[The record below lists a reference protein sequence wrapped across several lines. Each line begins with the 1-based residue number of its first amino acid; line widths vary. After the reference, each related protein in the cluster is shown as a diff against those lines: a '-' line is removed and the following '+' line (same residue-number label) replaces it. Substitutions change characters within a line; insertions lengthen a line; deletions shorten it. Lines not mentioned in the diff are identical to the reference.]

1 MGTMNA
7 LNILITSAS
16 RKVSLVKSF
25 QQALKDEGLGGFVV
39 VADSSPDSA
48 SMKFADISTL
58 VPSLPNNGDE
68 SDFYGGI
75 LDICNRMGIGLIVPT
90 RDGELEFF
98 SKHKAFFG
106 EMGIFV
112 AICDCDT
119 VALCQDK
126 LAFYDFCISNNFSV
140 PQKID
145 DVTRLPVFVKARN
158 GHGGNS
164 AARADSLPELFSL
177 RRRYGE
183 SITQENINAPEY
195 TIDVFSDSNS
205 KVLSVVPRQRIK
217 IMGGESWVGR
227 TEKNADIM
235 QESQRLAEAL
245 RLKYHSVIQCFY
257 DAGIVK
263 FIEVNPRFG
272 GASNCSFVAGA
283 NSPRWLVQLATGRDV
298 TAPPIGDFL
307 DNLTML
313 RYSQD
318 TFVYPETNDETRPE
332 RPV

>member
-1 MGTMNA
+1 MNA

-25 QQALKDEGLGGFVV
+25 QQALKEEGLGGFVV
-39 VADSSPDSA
+39 AADSSPDSA
-48 SMKFADISTL
+48 SMQLADMGAI
-58 VPSLPNNGDE
+58 VPTLPNNGTDYE
-68 SDFYGGI
+68 FFKSI
-75 LDICNRMGIGLIVPT
+75 AEICIQMGIGLVVPT
-90 RDGELEFF
+90 RDGELPFFSEHKEFF
-98 SKHKAFFG
+98 A
-106 EMGIFV
+106 EQGIFV
-112 AICDCDT
+112 AIPDSEC
-119 VALCQDK
+119 VRLCQDK
-126 LAFYDFCISNNFSV
+126 LAFCDFCVSNNFSV

-164 AARADSLPELFSL
+164 AARADTLPELFAL

-235 QESQRLAEAL
+235 RESQGLAEAL
-245 RLKYHSVIQCFY
+245 KLKYHSVIQCFY
-257 DAGIVK
+257 DNGIVK

-283 NSPRWLVQLATGRDV
+283 NSPRWLVQLATGRQV

>member
-1 MGTMNA
+1 MNA

-25 QQALKDEGLGGFVV
+25 QQALKEEGLGGFVV
-39 VADSSPDSA
+39 AADSSPDSA
-48 SMKFADISTL
+48 SMQLADMGAI
-58 VPSLPNNGDE
+58 VPTLPNNGTDYE
-68 SDFYGGI
+68 FFKSI
-75 LDICNRMGIGLIVPT
+75 AEICIQMGIGLVVPT
-90 RDGELEFF
+90 RDGELPF
-98 SKHKAFFG
+98 
-106 EMGIFV
+106 
-112 AICDCDT
+112 C
-119 VALCQDK
+119 
-126 LAFYDFCISNNFSV
+126 DFCVSNNLSV

-164 AARADSLPELFSL
+164 AARADTLPELFAL

-235 QESQRLAEAL
+235 RESQRLAEAL
-245 RLKYHSVIQCFY
+245 KLKYHSVIQCFY
-257 DAGIVK
+257 DNGIVK

>member
-1 MGTMNA
+1 MNA

-25 QQALKDEGLGGFVV
+25 QQALKDEELGGFVV
-39 VADSSPDSA
+39 AADSSSDSA
-48 SMKFADISTL
+48 SMKFADIGAI
-58 VPSLPNNGDE
+58 VPSLVTYGEDE
-68 SDFYGGI
+68 FLFHI
-75 LDICNRMGIGLIVPT
+75 MELCKQMGIGLIVPT
-90 RDGELEFF
+90 RDGELSFF
-98 SKHKAFFG
+98 SKYKSLFDSVGVF
-106 EMGIFV
+106 I
-112 AICDCDT
+112 AICDCDSVT
-119 VALCQDK
+119 LCQDK

-145 DVTRLPVFVKARN
+145 DVTRLPVFVKARY

-164 AARADSLPELFSL
+164 ASRADTLPELFAIK
-177 RRRYGE
+177 RRFGE
-183 SITQENINAPEY
+183 SIVQENISAPEY

-205 KVLSVVPRQRIK
+205 KVVSVVPRQRIK

-227 TEKNADIM
+227 TEKNTDIM
-235 QESQRLAEAL
+235 RESQRLAETL
-245 RLKYHSVIQCFY
+245 KLKYHNVIQCFY
-257 DAGIVK
+257 DNGVVK

-283 NSPRWLVQLATGRDV
+283 NSPRWLVQLATGRQI
-298 TAPPIGDFL
+298 TAPPIGEFI

-318 TFVYPETNDETRPE
+318 VFVYPETGHETEIE
-332 RPV
+332 RRV